1 MSSIPPEQVEDVN
14 ELESRS
20 GRAPPSRRRAL
31 PLDLA
36 NYLRGRTEALAEAWS
51 AEISAREVGQDEGY
65 DALVGRFTTQLTEL
79 IPWLLGPHSSHIR
92 PLWDR
97 TAELFGAMGAKRG
110 LAAGEIIEE
119 FQIVRDLLIRTLFD
133 DPPAEGPISL
143 RDTLRLN
150 RIVDGGVTHASVG
163 HTDALFFQFFEA
175 QDAPLENSPG
185 DVVREAEAQ
194 LALVEEELAQI
205 LEITPAE
212 ATSDDVEN

>member
-1 MSSIPPEQVEDVN
+1 MSSTRTEQVEDTSK
-14 ELESRS
+14 LESRT
-20 GRAPPSRRRAL
+20 GRVAEKRRKVR

-36 NYLRGRTEALAEAWS
+36 NYLRERSDGLAEAWS
-51 AEISAREVGQDEGY
+51 SEIAARDVGQDERFDG
-65 DALVGRFTTQLTEL
+65 LVGRFTSQLTAL

-110 LAAGEIIEE
+110 LAAGEIVEE
-119 FQIVRDLLIRTLFD
+119 FQIVRDLLIRTLFR
-133 DPPAEGPISL
+133 DPPSEGPVSL

-150 RIVDGGVTHASVG
+150 RIVDRGVTHASVG

-185 DVVREAEAQ
+185 DIVREAEAQ
-194 LALVEEELAQI
+194 LALVEEELEQI
-205 LEITPAE
+205 VEITPAE
-212 ATSDDVEN
+212 ATSEDLEH